1 VSLLSKSSRHLLMS
15 RSASSREIALST
27 AYSPWASC
35 DETPISEIL
44 QSFIKCRTYN
54 AVVPIKAV
62 LYTSKLNVTRPT
74 VSYLHSSEK
83 DNIPKHDLL
92 LPAVACK
99 SHPRTSYRVHWHTLM
114 DGHFTKPSKAI
125 LPRLRNSVIE
135 ATWWASLLPQTLPAK
150 FHTA

>member
-1 VSLLSKSSRHLLMS
+1 MS
-15 RSASSREIALST
+15 RSPSSREIALST
-27 AYSPWASC
+27 AYSPWAWC
-35 DETPISEIL
+35 DETLFEVIL
-44 QSFIKCRTYN
+44 QLFIQCRTGN
-54 AVVPIKAV
+54 AGVPIKAV
-62 LYTSKLNVTRPT
+62 LYSSKLNVTRPT

-99 SHPRTSYRVHWHTLM
+99 SHPRTSYRVHWHMLR

-135 ATWWASLLPQTLPAK
+135 ATWWASLLSQTLPTKCRIA
-150 FHTA
+150 